1 MGIKLQFLFWFFRRT
16 EEDTGE
22 KTDVKIFSCENFP
35 SWDFGASDD
44 LVHAGRAVNAATL
57 FYREAPRNV
66 LWTTKPYLT
75 LRRHEGEQ
83 SF

>member
-1 MGIKLQFLFWFFRRT
+1 MGLKINFLFWFFRWT

-22 KTDVKIFSCENFP
+22 KTDAKIFSCENFP
-35 SWDFGASDD
+35 SWDFAASDD
-44 LVHAGRAVNAATL
+44 LAYAGRAVNAATL
-57 FYREAPRNV
+57 FYCEAPRNV
-66 LWTTKPYLT
+66 LWTMNPYLT